1 MVKAMVKAMVA
12 PLEVAVGNNP
22 MCPLEVAVGNNPM
35 MTGNHRSTPNHRPFG
50 KCHAAGG

>member
-1 MVKAMVKAMVA
+1 MVKAMEMAMEMVKAMV
-12 PLEVAVGNNP
+12 
-22 MCPLEVAVGNNPM
+22 VAVGNNPM